1 MAYIAHHQP
10 YYKSSPVQLAGQ
22 NKYLTAAYTIDFTE
36 DDTVMWQL
44 TTVSNMRMLQCRDS
58 RDFYDEADLKPI

>member
-36 DDTVMWQL
+36 DDTVM
-44 TTVSNMRMLQCRDS
+44 
-58 RDFYDEADLKPI
+58 